1 MRQDGATDPP
11 SGLGAAVTP
20 WSSVPARARAVL
32 VRLAGMA
39 ARRLDRGPTAGVRER
54 LTQRMRVLAAEE
66 IHSSGDVSASVR
78 YRSRMSDIAELM
90 RDPRHTL
97 PLGHGPRLKLPV
109 LIQADAG
116 IGAGAVVTVRDN
128 NDALVLRAVGP
139 PPSEKVLT
147 FGGVRHPEAVGLPD
161 AVAGRAFFLV
171 DADKG
176 QLVLVAPPSRA
187 HLVARVDG
195 SGSLFQMQAAFLQRT
210 SQGGQDGTR
219 THRENSGAGEG
230 GEDG

>member
-11 SGLGAAVTP
+11 SGLGAVVTP
-20 WSSVPARARAVL
+20 WSSVPARARAAL

-39 ARRLDRGPTAGVRER
+39 ARRLDRGATAGVRER
-54 LTQRMRVLAAEE
+54 LIERMRALAAGE
-66 IHSSGDVSASVR
+66 IHSSGEVSASVR

-97 PLGHGPRLKLPV
+97 PLRHGPHLDLAV

-116 IGAGAVVTVRDN
+116 IGPGAVVTVRDN

-147 FGGVRHPEAVGLPD
+147 FGGVRHPEAVGLMD

-176 QLVLVAPPSRA
+176 QLVLVVPPSRG

-195 SGSLFQMQAAFLQRT
+195 PSSLFRMQAAFLHRT
-210 SQGGQDGTR
+210 SPSAQDGIR
-219 THRENSGAGEG
+219 AHRENTGAGEG
-230 GEDG
+230 GEDV

>member
-1 MRQDGATDPP
+1 M
-11 SGLGAAVTP
+11 TP
-20 WSSVPARARAVL
+20 WSFIPVRARTAL

-39 ARRLDRGPTAGVRER
+39 ARRRDRGATAGVRER
-54 LTQRMRVLAAEE
+54 LTEQMRVLAAGET
-66 IHSSGDVSASVR
+66 HSSGEVRASVR
-78 YRSRMSDIAELM
+78 YRSRMSDIAKLM
-90 RDPRHTL
+90 GDPRHTL
-97 PLGHGPRLKLPV
+97 PLGHGPRLELPV

-161 AVAGRAFFLV
+161 AAAGRAFFLV

-195 SGSLFQMQAAFLQRT
+195 SSSLFRMQAAFLQRT
-210 SQGGQDGTR
+210 TPSAEDGIR